1 MKRLFQTITL
11 LGALILG
18 QQAAAQNSRQKAR
31 LYIPVFNSEKFVQE
45 ISYRDRGEQYLN
57 YSPRINPD
65 SVNELRDFIRG
76 APLLGTV
83 YEMSRDK
90 EPVQLY
96 DGRIKITW
104 SASRGNS
111 SVINGL
117 VRRLVKFLKE

>member
-1 MKRLFQTITL
+1 MKLLFRTIAL
-11 LGALILG
+11 IGALVLTP
-18 QQAAAQNSRQKAR
+18 QALAQNNRQEDYLHIPIFNREKA
-31 LYIPVFNSEKFVQE
+31 VKQ
-45 ISYRDRGEQYLN
+45 ISYQDRGEHDLN

-65 SVNELRDFIRG
+65 SSNELIDFIINT
-76 APLLGTV
+76 PLGTV
-83 YEMSRDK
+83 YEISRDK
-90 EPVQLY
+90 KPVQLY

>member
-11 LGALILG
+11 LGALVLTP
-18 QQAAAQNSRQKAR
+18 QALAQEKPKDYP
-31 LYIPVFNSEKFVQE
+31 YIPIFNREKFVQQ
-45 ISYRDRGEQYLN
+45 ILYQNRGKHYLN

-65 SVNELRDFIRG
+65 SSNELRDFING

-117 VRRLVKFLKE
+117 VRRVMKFLKE

>member
-1 MKRLFQTITL
+1 M
-11 LGALILG
+11 
-18 QQAAAQNSRQKAR
+18 QQ
-31 LYIPVFNSEKFVQE
+31 
-45 ISYRDRGEQYLN
+45 ISYQDRGKHDLN
-57 YSPRINPD
+57 YSPRINLD
-65 SVNELRDFIRG
+65 TGNELRDFIRG

>member
-1 MKRLFQTITL
+1 MPSITINILYSKISNMINETL
-11 LGALILG
+11 IPD
-18 QQAAAQNSRQKAR
+18 NNTSRRTDSWTA
-31 LYIPVFNSEKFVQE
+31 EKFVQE

-57 YSPRINPD
+57 YSPLINPD
-65 SVNELRDFIRG
+65 SGNELRDFIRG